1 MEQRGIYEEFALNK
15 HKMKKTH
22 TITFDETVQGW
33 TSFHSFSPDFM
44 LRLNNRFY
52 TVKEGQIY
60 LHNEEGNGYN
70 VFYGKQYPSEIT
82 TIFNDEHSHDKI
94 YKTLILEGTN
104 SWKAELKTNYTE
116 SHIKP
121 EEFNKRESR
130 WFAYM
135 RKNENTDDLHGV
147 SQGLG
152 VIQAVNGLEIT
163 LHEIPQNVSV
173 GDEVWQVLSDDT
185 MQQIGVIENYYDNI
199 IILENSSIPPQE
211 NTFCFSK
218 KDSRIE
224 GSEMRGYYMEVTLT
238 DDTNEK
244 NELFAISSEVVK
256 SYL

>member
-1 MEQRGIYEEFALNK
+1 
-15 HKMKKTH
+15 MKKGF

-33 TSFHSFSPDFM
+33 TSFHSFMPDFM

-52 TVKEGQIY
+52 TIKDGQLW

-70 VFYGKQYPSEIT
+70 NFYEKQHASEVVT
-82 TIFNDEHSHDKI
+82 VFNDEHSHDKI
-94 YKTLILEGTN
+94 FKTLVLEGTN

-152 VIQAVNGLEIT
+152 VIQSVNGLEIT

-173 GDEVWQVLSDDT
+173 GDEVWQVSNDDT
-185 MQQIGVIENYYDNI
+185 MQQIGVIENYYDNVVV
-199 IILENSSIPPQE
+199 LIPPAPE
-211 NTFCFSK
+211 GGAVGNSMPKVGNFVFSK

-224 GSEMRGYYMEVTLT
+224 GSEMRGYYMEVALT